1 MTFPRWQAIT
11 TSLKKD
17 SADLPYSDTGLP
29 HPHKPYGE
37 ACAIM
42 RTLQQVIVCTFA
54 VISLFEVVVRV
65 RD

>member
-1 MTFPRWQAIT
+1 MASHYIIFE
-11 TSLKKD
+11 KKD
-17 SADLPYSDTGLP
+17 SADAPYSDTASTTTHNDLMD
-29 HPHKPYGE
+29 E

-42 RTLQQVIVCTFA
+42 RTLQQVVVCTFA